1 MKNERMSQVRTHLC
15 SDVNEE
21 SRHDWSFD
29 VNEILIEHHKLKS
42 SKLHLILE
50 SINKYKCLQC
60 SNEIEEFKKY
70 IIAYIHVKSGLEN
83 SLDLCYE
90 PEITFATFSVFP
102 SSKFTEFCSL
112 DLQEK
117 AVALNELADIVTGI
131 ILFNKEFEHE
141 QEFGNLK
148 SVLHDALLIMS
159 KKVDDKMLSAQ
170 NDLEKY
176 IEIYRKCLQLQQEGD
191 LPEDISLYVLEDF
204 VLNTIQYKY
213 FVHQLGNDVSLCA
226 RRVQDKIEYF
236 NLHIENFIKSDQLSE
251 DNGPR
256 SSSSVLQGY
265 LIIDVEPATKYNNNN
280 ENKERDTLTYTRK
293 IYITEMAQNIYTVP
307 PLLKPNVFQFI
318 QLAQIW
324 DVLKEEVIVLS
335 QCIFVLCNL
344 QLYKQAPEN
353 VFSEEKFDKFLQNE
367 NALYKINSDKPVIK
381 EILQS
386 NSLKLIQT
394 ESVVAICFFQDYKF
408 AGSVHKIFEQSKRYV
423 RKLNE
428 KTTSMNAAANSEEV
442 HILDR
447 FQPDLLSIMNIKVI
461 I

>member
-256 SSSSVLQGY
+256 SSS
-265 LIIDVEPATKYNNNN
+265 
-280 ENKERDTLTYTRK
+280 
-293 IYITEMAQNIYTVP
+293 
-307 PLLKPNVFQFI
+307 FI

-394 ESVVAICFFQDYKF
+394 ESVVNKKNIYFFLLTLLHVNSQKNGDCTNLTEMLCFVRTASHPGRKF
-408 AGSVHKIFEQSKRYV
+408 Y
-423 RKLNE
+423 L
-428 KTTSMNAAANSEEV
+428 
-442 HILDR
+442 
-447 FQPDLLSIMNIKVI
+447 
-461 I
+461 